1 MGISIRNRALAPAII
16 AMLLSACSETQFLAH
31 TAKKLQEPASQGIY
45 KIGDPYSI
53 QGIMYYPAED
63 YDYTET
69 GIGSWYGADF
79 HGKKTANGETYDMN
93 RLTAAH
99 RTLPMPS
106 YVRVTNLEN
115 GRSLVLKV
123 NDRGPFARN
132 RIIDVSRRGAQL
144 LGYELTGTARLRVE
158 ILADE
163 SRAVAAR
170 LRGGNGSVLAGTPI
184 TVDRM
189 PKAAVSSEPLP
200 LPAGGRQAK
209 APPAQEGRKTVTERA
224 LPEDRVAEL
233 PPEPKL
239 GEVSVQPVAKT
250 SLFVQAGAFSRH
262 DNATRVRAIISKI
275 GNAVISPVLS
285 NGRDLFRVRI
295 GPLED
300 TVKAD
305 QVLDWVIQSG
315 FEGARIVVE

>member
-1 MGISIRNRALAPAII
+1 
-16 AMLLSACSETQFLAH
+16 MLLSACSETQFLAH
-31 TAKKLQEPASQGIY
+31 TAKKLQSPVTSQGIY

-63 YDYTET
+63 YDYVET

-79 HGKKTANGETYDMN
+79 HGKKTANGEIYDMN
-93 RLTAAH
+93 QLTAAH

-144 LGYELTGTARLRVE
+144 LGYEPAGTARLRVE
-158 ILADE
+158 IMADE

-170 LRGGNGSVLAGTPI
+170 LRGGGVGLASTGTPI
-184 TVDRM
+184 TVDRL
-189 PKAAVSSEPLP
+189 PKATVSSEPLP

-209 APPAQEGRKTVTERA
+209 APPPSPPLPKVNDRA
-224 LPEDRVAEL
+224 PSNDQVAEL
-233 PPEPKL
+233 PPEPTL
-239 GEVSVQPVAKT
+239 GEVSVQPIAKT

-262 DNATRVRAIISKI
+262 ENATRVRAIISKL

-295 GPLED
+295 GPLDD
-300 TVKAD
+300 TGKAD

-315 FEGARIVVE
+315 FEGARIIVE